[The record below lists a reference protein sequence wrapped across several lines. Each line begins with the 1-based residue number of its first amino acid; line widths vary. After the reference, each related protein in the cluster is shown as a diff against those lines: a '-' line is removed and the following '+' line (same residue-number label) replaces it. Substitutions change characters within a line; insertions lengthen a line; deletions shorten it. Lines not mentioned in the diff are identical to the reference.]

1 MKTQNF
7 RFILFVGVLALSI
20 LACTFGAS
28 GTATEAPPTEATPTG
43 PKVLFQD
50 DFSSAGNE
58 WLQLRDT
65 DGITD
70 FEQDGYRIMVDK
82 TEWVFWSNPGISV
95 SNVKIDV
102 DATKLGGPEENE
114 FGVICRYVDEN
125 NFYFF
130 TTTSDGYFSV
140 NKMVNGEFSF
150 IGMEE
155 FGTTEV
161 VNGGNVLNHLTAE
174 CNGNTLR
181 FWVNGSLLLET
192 QDDSYTVGDV
202 GLIAGTA
209 DAAGTDILF
218 DNFVVTEPE

>member
-7 RFILFVGVLALSI
+7 RFVLFVGMLSLSI
-20 LACTFGAS
+20 FACTFGAS
-28 GTATEAPPTEATPTG
+28 DTATEPTPTG

-50 DFSSAGNE
+50 DFSSTGNE

-70 FEQDGYRIMVDK
+70 FEQDGYRIKVDK

-161 VNGGNVLNHLTAE
+161 VNGGNALNHLTAE

-181 FWVNGSLLLET
+181 FWVNGTLLLET